1 MVIWVR
7 NTMQGYYQE
16 RFFAKAALERYKDKA
31 KILYIEPKE
40 EEILGLFL
48 PKESL
53 IFQNC
58 VKETSASKRQNG
70 TLMYQSQR
78 T

>member
-1 MVIWVR
+1 MVSWVLD
-7 NTMQGYYQE
+7 MAQGHYQD
-16 RFFAKAALERYKDKA
+16 RFIHQGRLSTLTNKA
-31 KILYIEPKE
+31 KTLYIELKE

-48 PKESL
+48 LMESS

-58 VKETSASKRQNG
+58 VKESKMQNG
-70 TLMYQSQR
+70 TLSLMYQSQR